1 MGWCTTGAVQAS
13 LGGVPASEKG
23 NYSANCE
30 QPLVKTPSPTEVR
43 SDLASRNPTH
53 RRPPRQLPRA
63 LRHNY
68 VTFSTPELDRKPTS
82 FELSVSRIPPFLN
95 SPVLESSPLRILP
108 FLNSPLHAVPLNTG
122 SSKSARPLAK
132 EKRSISLPARPSWH
146 KHGPPVQIPGPVS
159 TVEWSGRGRPASPMS
174 STRRVLK

>member
-13 LGGVPASEKG
+13 LGGVSASEKG
-23 NYSANCE
+23 NYSANRE
-30 QPLVKTPSPTEVR
+30 QPLAKTPSPTEVR
-43 SDLASRNPTH
+43 SDLASRNPTR

-63 LRHNY
+63 LRRNY

-108 FLNSPLHAVPLNTG
+108 FLNSPPLE
-122 SSKSARPLAK
+122 SSLSRRAAQYRFVQGRETSCKGEKEHLSPGQAQLA
-132 EKRSISLPARPSWH
+132 
-146 KHGPPVQIPGPVS
+146 Q
-159 TVEWSGRGRPASPMS
+159 T
-174 STRRVLK
+174 

>member
-13 LGGVPASEKG
+13 LGGVSASEKG
-23 NYSANCE
+23 NYSANRE

-43 SDLASRNPTH
+43 SDLASRNPTR

-63 LRHNY
+63 LRRNY

-95 SPVLESSPLRILP
+95 SPVLESSLLRILP
-108 FLNSPLHAVPLNTG
+108 FLNSPPLE
-122 SSKSARPLAK
+122 SSPLRRAAQYRFVQERETSCK
-132 EKRSISLPARPSWH
+132 GEKKYLS
-146 KHGPPVQIPGPVS
+146 PGQAQLAQ
-159 TVEWSGRGRPASPMS
+159 T
-174 STRRVLK
+174 